1 MTDTVEL
8 LLDQETERSVRRV
21 WEHLA
26 ARGMPSQQHHGHPTN
41 RPHLTLAAAGSLNAA
56 AWEGLRGPLSG
67 LRCPAVLD
75 GLVRFSGRTHV
86 LAWRV
91 RRVPG
96 LLAVHAAVHDV
107 LLATGCEPDH
117 PLLLPETW
125 QPHITLGRSRRP
137 AWNLPDDLLLP
148 PGLHDGPVRGHFV
161 GARVYASRTRTVTP
175 LPPE

>member
-1 MTDTVEL
+1 MNTVEL
-8 LLDQETERSVRRV
+8 LLDQETERRVRHV

-26 ARGMPSQQHHGHPTN
+26 ARGEPSQRHHGHPTN
-41 RPHLTLAAAGSLNAA
+41 RPHLTLAAVGSLTAA
-56 AWEGLRGPLSG
+56 AEEELRGRLGG
-67 LRCPAVLD
+67 LDCPAVLD

-86 LAWRV
+86 LAWCV
-91 RRVPG
+91 RRAPE

-137 AWNLPDDLLLP
+137 AWNVPDDQLLP
-148 PGLHDGPVRGHFV
+148 PDLHDRPVRGRFV
-161 GARVYASRTRTVTP
+161 TARIYDSLTRTVTS